1 MRIYLVKICLSNMNY
16 VLHGAYFFPDNVN
29 ENLKMFQTIKINIT
43 QTLNKGRYTRLELL
57 LFLS

>member
-1 MRIYLVKICLSNMNY
+1 MNY